1 MPRDGR
7 REHKLTTCQGG
18 VPRRCRQEW
27 VLVPGN
33 SWERE
38 LGLWCSGRAAGVQEA
53 SEGLCADAGRWRER
67 GGTEGTFGR
76 AEPPGEGP
84 ASLGARVPVRPEVLH

>member
-53 SEGLCADAGRWRER
+53 SEGLCAAGRMLGGGGKGEAQKGPSEGQSHQER
-67 GGTEGTFGR
+67 
-76 AEPPGEGP
+76 A
-84 ASLGARVPVRPEVLH
+84 LRPWVHECL